1 MPDHSS
7 SYWFTFRFFARIRRF
22 LQLQSSNHTHE
33 STHQQQQ
40 QQQQKIKIEQEEQVI
55 MIINSEEE
63 QGSLQRSVK
72 QLHFGTPVE
81 RDAAAIEISRLASK
95 DLKTRKSL
103 VELGVVPN
111 LVSMVGLDQSLDR
124 QRLGVRALIELANG
138 TFTNKAVMV
147 EAGIISKIPENID
160 ALDPSIRRSYTLLL
174 LSISSIAKSQ
184 FSIPLTEMIPFLI
197 SALINAEVHM
207 DVKTL
212 CVESIHN
219 LSFVLENSEHLVSN
233 RAVHTLLN
241 LSLEKETSEK
251 ALATLGNL
259 VVSMMGR
266 KAMEDES
273 MVPESLIEIMT
284 WESEPKCQE
293 LSAYIL
299 MILAH
304 QSSAQRAKMAQ
315 LGIVQV
321 LLEVAL
327 LGSPLA
333 QKRALKVLQ
342 WFKDERQVRIGAHSG
357 PQTGRVATG
366 SPLNRRDISEGR
378 EIIKSMVKQSLDRN
392 MELITRR
399 ANVGGDDMDCKLKS
413 LVVSS
418 SSKSLPY

>member
-1 MPDHSS
+1 M
-7 SYWFTFRFFARIRRF
+7 
-22 LQLQSSNHTHE
+22 
-33 STHQQQQ
+33 
-40 QQQQKIKIEQEEQVI
+40 
-55 MIINSEEE
+55 
-63 QGSLQRSVK
+63 
-72 QLHFGTPVE
+72 
-81 RDAAAIEISRLASK
+81 EISRLASK

-103 VELGVVPN
+103 AELGVVSN

-124 QRLGVRALIELANG
+124 RRLGLRALIELSSG

-160 ALDPSIRRSYTLLL
+160 VLDQSIRHDYAVLL

-233 RAVHTLLN
+233 GAVHTLLN
-241 LSLEKETSEK
+241 LSIEKETSEK

-259 VVSMMGR
+259 VVSMIGR

-357 PQTGRVATG
+357 PQTGRVGIG
-366 SPLNRRDISEGR
+366 SPVNRRDISEGR
-378 EIIKSMVKQSLDRN
+378 EIIKRMVKQSLDRN

-399 ANVGGDDMDCKLKS
+399 ANVGGAIMDCKLKS